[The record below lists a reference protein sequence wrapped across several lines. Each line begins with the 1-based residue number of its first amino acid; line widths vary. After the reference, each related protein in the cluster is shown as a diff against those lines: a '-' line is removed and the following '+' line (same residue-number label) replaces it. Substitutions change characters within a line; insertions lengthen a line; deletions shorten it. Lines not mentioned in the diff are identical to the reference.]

1 MSRESS
7 CANLHGHSH
16 LWIEISE
23 LRRDCL
29 MTAIED
35 SDHSEKLG
43 SGDLGYS
50 GIISSAVDSAYV
62 PKTMED
68 RKLHTA
74 IQSRRNIV
82 LLSLSGEF
90 QVRVRLTIAR

>member
-1 MSRESS
+1 
-7 CANLHGHSH
+7 
-16 LWIEISE
+16 
-23 LRRDCL
+23 

-35 SDHSEKLG
+35 SDHGEKLG

-82 LLSLSGEF
+82 LLSLSGEGSGEK
-90 QVRVRLTIAR
+90 QAYDSKVKNSANMVWATGG